1 MKRSKIAGWQDV
13 FRFTLTQTVKSRAFI
28 VSFIIMMLISLV
40 SMPLISALTSS
51 TQKEMEYTITKAY
64 VYDMTGLADLTA
76 MEQAE
81 KEAGWK
87 DIVFEA
93 KDASEYGTEAYEQL
107 IAEID
112 KKRTQEIVISVQLQE
127 GLYTVLFERSGEGDV
142 TATELQSFGEIFQM
156 EFDEQRMAALNL
168 TGEQLALLE
177 TGVDTAVSEVDMSG
191 EVIVELDTS
200 ISESEYWVLYAL
212 LFVSMLVC
220 TLVGSQVASSIVTEK
235 STKVVE
241 YLLTSVRPMAI
252 MVGKVFAMLCVVL
265 TQVVGMIL
273 MMVVSNVIS
282 TSISGGES
290 LIKKYLT
297 EDIVNSLTVGNVIL
311 CVIMLA
317 LGLIFY
323 ATFAGLAG
331 ATVSKL
337 EEAGEGLTMFTM
349 TVLFGTYLGIGAA
362 ARLLSAGANAFT
374 TFVMVFPL
382 SSPFVLPG
390 AILIGEA
397 ELWMVAVSL
406 VLLIILIWLLFAFI
420 SRVYEA
426 LIVYNGSRIGIKKL
440 IQMGRK

>member
-13 FRFTLTQTVKSRAFI
+13 FRFTIAQTLKSRAFI
-28 VSFIIMMLISLV
+28 VSFIIMMLLSLV
-40 SMPLISALTSS
+40 SMPLISKITSS

-64 VYDMTGLADLTA
+64 VYDMTGLADLA
-76 MEQAE
+76 VMEQIE

-87 DIVFEA
+87 DIVFEK
-93 KDASEYGTEAYEQL
+93 KDASEYGTEAYEKL

-112 KKRTQEIVISVQLQE
+112 EKRTQEIVISVQVQE

-142 TATELQSFGEIFQM
+142 TATELQSFGEIFAM
-156 EFDEQRMAALNL
+156 KFDEQKMAALNL
-168 TGEQLALLE
+168 TEEQLALLE

-191 EVIVELDTS
+191 KVLIELDTS
-200 ISESEYWVLYAL
+200 ISDSESWVLYAL
-212 LFVSMLVC
+212 LFFSMMVC
-220 TLVGSQVASSIVTEK
+220 TLVGSQVATSIVTEK

-265 TQVVGMIL
+265 TQVIGMIL
-273 MMVVSNVIS
+273 MLVASNVIS
-282 TSISGGES
+282 TSISGGEN
-290 LIKKYLT
+290 LLEKYLT
-297 EDIVNSLTVGNVIL
+297 EDIINSLTVGNVIFG
-311 CVIMLA
+311 VIMLA

-323 ATFAGLAG
+323 ATLAGLAG

-337 EEAGEGLTMFTM
+337 EEAGEGMTMLTL
-349 TVLFGTYLGIGAA
+349 TVLIGAYLGIGAA
-362 ARLLSAGANAFT
+362 ATLLSSGANAFT
-374 TFVMVFPL
+374 TFVLVFPL

-397 ELWMVAVSL
+397 ELWMIAVSL
-406 VLLIILIWLLFAFI
+406 VLLIVLILLLFAFI

-426 LIVYNGSRIGIKKL
+426 LIVYNGSKVGIKKL